1 MEQPSRYTIRFDEME
16 PADAG
21 RAADSLRR
29 SLQEVDP
36 TIQAKRIRADDDA
49 MDFGASL
56 AVILATPA
64 IVALAKGI
72 SNWLARTHT
81 SKLTV
86 IGPDGKTIV
95 ENIGA
100 RDAADLANK
109 LIAAH
114 GKR

>member
-1 MEQPSRYTIRFDEME
+1 MEQTSRYTIRFNEME

-21 RAADSLRR
+21 RAADSLQR
-29 SLQEVDP
+29 SIQEADP
-36 TIQAKRIRADDDA
+36 TIQAKRTRVDDEA

-81 SKLTV
+81 SRLTV

-100 RDAADLANK
+100 REAVYLAEK

>member
-1 MEQPSRYTIRFDEME
+1 VEQPSSYIIRFDEME
-16 PADAG
+16 PAEAG

-29 SLQEVDP
+29 SIQELDP
-36 TIQAKRIRADDDA
+36 TIEAKRIRANDET

-56 AVILATPA
+56 AVTLATPA
-64 IVALAKGI
+64 VVALAKGI

-86 IGPDGKTIV
+86 IGPDERIIV
-95 ENIGA
+95 ENISA

-109 LIAAH
+109 LLATH

>member
-1 MEQPSRYTIRFDEME
+1 MEQESRYTIHFDEME
-16 PADAG
+16 PAEAG
-21 RAADSLRR
+21 RAAESLRR

-36 TIQAKRIRADDDA
+36 TIQTKRIRADDQA

-56 AVILATPA
+56 AVILTAPA
-64 IVALAKGI
+64 IVTFAKGM

-86 IGPDGKTIV
+86 IGPDGKTVV
-95 ENIGA
+95 ENISA
-100 RDAADLANK
+100 RDAVDLAKK
-109 LIAAH
+109 LSAAY